1 VMISLEVRF
10 REITKITEVI
20 GEIANQTNLLA
31 LNASIEA
38 AHAGELGKGFA
49 VVADE
54 IRQLAERKGQSTIEI
69 SAMIENVCKE
79 TASSVT
85 SLQETAGNV
94 QATQRT

>member
-1 VMISLEVRF
+1 MISLEVRF